1 MLLHFLALSHKTH
14 PPFLCPYPPLHLFIW
29 PCTELCSS
37 NFFFPFACAWHASQD
52 FLCQPPLWC
61 CCDFKFGTFV
71 VTTMLLIFKQQSP
84 ALTRA
89 WVVVTHGQLAFL
101 PVMLASTPTQ
111 CIWSCKTYCLSS
123 QIFSVHGASLS
134 PWPYHPS
141 VTRVEAQGQPVI
153 SRHCLCLRGI
163 LWMHQVRVCSLDPK
177 DWGTGL
183 PVFSVSSF
191 PFSLQTAIGLLH
203 LSMKASG
210 TLLPAEGD
218 YTSWLALQA
227 LRDPVLRPIL
237 ASSLTSPLPDS
248 DPAGWSHIWQILMP
262 PSSHS

>member
-29 PCTELCSS
+29 PCTELYSW

-61 CCDFKFGTFV
+61 CCDFKLGTFV

-101 PVMLASTPTQ
+101 PVKLASTPTQ
-111 CIWSCKTYCLSS
+111 CVRSCKTYSLSS

-134 PWPYHPS
+134 PWPYHPLS
-141 VTRVEAQGQPVI
+141 PGSKLRVNQSLAGTAFVFVVSCGCIRLESAAFTPRTGV
-153 SRHCLCLRGI
+153 
-163 LWMHQVRVCSLDPK
+163 QVSLS
-177 DWGTGL
+177 
-183 PVFSVSSF
+183 SVSC
-191 PFSLQTAIGLLH
+191 FSH
-203 LSMKASG
+203 LVC
-210 TLLPAEGD
+210 TLRLD
-218 YTSWLALQA
+218 YSA
-227 LRDPVLRPIL
+227 
-237 ASSLTSPLPDS
+237 
-248 DPAGWSHIWQILMP
+248 
-262 PSSHS
+262 